1 MDPTQYAQ
9 ITQTLKNIRDEQQ
22 IMKSDQIVLKDALA
36 QSNNDTKAE
45 VAKVINQVTTVG
57 TQVSDVVKATN
68 STSEQLQNLTT
79 NLQTEIMALK
89 TQVSKVETQLND
101 HAKLLQTADATHASQ
116 MSDLENRLKSGND
129 TIQAGMAAIE
139 AEIQGNKNDLVALN
153 NRITAVE
160 ATGGT
165 VDPTA
170 IMNTIKTTVDTSI
183 KDTKIEA
190 ADKLTALETR
200 IRDDLVKLH
209 GMIPKEGSESW
220 MGNSSSKPILEYK
233 AILNLATLKS
243 DKTEY
248 REWSDKLKNAMLQ
261 IRPGPRVFL
270 TEVEMPADAIGA
282 KGL

>member
-1 MDPTQYAQ
+1 
-9 ITQTLKNIRDEQQ
+9 
-22 IMKSDQIVLKDALA
+22 
-36 QSNNDTKAE
+36 
-45 VAKVINQVTTVG
+45 
-57 TQVSDVVKATN
+57 
-68 STSEQLQNLTT
+68 
-79 NLQTEIMALK
+79 MALK

-209 GMIPKEGSESW
+209 GMIPKEGSKGW

-261 IRPGPRVFL
+261 IRPGSRVFL
-270 TEVEMPADAIGA
+270 TEVERCPLMQSEPKVGELTTIFDKHRLTIGQSYDQFKTDLYTVLIEKTTGEA
-282 KGL
+282 S